1 MPIPTRLPAAMIA
14 AVLALSPVPGLAQ
27 TSGQAPKAKPPAA
40 KQQPAPKEQP
50 APQSQPAQPPGP
62 APVVVELKASP
73 SQPEWTKVCGKDERA
88 NTEICYTTRDFVT
101 DKGQRIVAVALYD
114 VKAKNAPKTLRILMP
129 LGLLVPPG
137 IRIAA
142 EKSQPAAG
150 RYSACLPHGCFAE
163 AAVKDDLVAALKK
176 GGALTVSARN
186 QAGKEITFAV
196 PTDGFGKAF
205 DGPPVDPQ
213 VLAEQQKKIQE
224 ELQKRAEEQ
233 RGRRMGNFGTPGQTP
248 EANAGVPAAKP

>member
-1 MPIPTRLPAAMIA
+1 VIA
-14 AVLALSPVPGLAQ
+14 TALALSPVPVLAQ
-27 TSGQAPKAKPPAA
+27 TSGQAPKPKQPAA
-40 KQQPAPKEQP
+40 KEQP
-50 APQSQPAQPPGP
+50 APKNQQAQPPRA
-62 APVVVELKASP
+62 APVVVQLKASP

-88 NTEICYTTRDFVT
+88 NVETCYTTRDFVT
-101 DKGQRIVAVALYD
+101 DKGQRIVALALYD

-150 RYSACLPHGCFAE
+150 RYSACFPHGCFAE

-176 GGALTVSARN
+176 GTVLNVSARN
-186 QAGKEITFAV
+186 QAGKEVTFAV

-213 VLAEQQKKIQE
+213 VLAEQQKKVQE
-224 ELQKRAEEQ
+224 ELQKQAEEV
-233 RGRRMGNFGTPGQTP
+233 RGRRMGNPGQAP
-248 EANAGVPAAKP
+248 GGNPAEAQVKN